1 MLCRYLELKRFKF
14 PYDVEETIEDK
25 IRAIA
30 TEFYGTGAIYT
41 SLVFALCV
49 SSLSK
54 RNRISDT
61 ARCSCSGGARGVGG
75 LTCGPELELQ
85 LSDQTGVKNKHF

>member
-30 TEFYGTGAIYT
+30 TEFYGTGAI
-41 SLVFALCV
+41 SLNLSTLLWCSLCV
-49 SSLSK
+49 SLLYLK
-54 RNRISDT
+54 EI
-61 ARCSCSGGARGVGG
+61 
-75 LTCGPELELQ
+75 ELVTPRAAVVQE
-85 LSDQTGVKNKHF
+85 GHAG